1 MEGNQPPPPT
11 QLNCVLC
18 RRVVCRGAVAAA
30 AAAGRSQKSAELSVS
45 FCLSDLKGGRARRLG
60 TRVKYR
66 HPPLPSLRPPSCSVA
81 VHNNWPATSEE
92 TFRNKFFTQ

>member
-1 MEGNQPPPPT
+1 MVEGNQPPPPPPT

-18 RRVVCRGAVAAA
+18 RRFVCRGAV
-30 AAAGRSQKSAELSVS
+30 AAGRSQKSAELSVS

-60 TRVKYR
+60 SRVKYR

-81 VHNNWPATSEE
+81 VHNNWPVTSEE